1 MPILLR
7 CCYELLLISIC
18 QCSVQKKPP
27 ARVSLSADHEVR
39 LETLEHQLT
48 RLIHDAV
55 SLNGVQVLSIHVS
68 LILYLVL
75 KTQFFHM
82 EIEL

>member
-1 MPILLR
+1 M
-7 CCYELLLISIC
+7 
-18 QCSVQKKPP
+18 QKKPT

-48 RLIHDAV
+48 RLIHNTV
-55 SLNGVQVLSIHVS
+55 SLNGAKVVGIS

-75 KTQFFHM
+75 KILSYGEDNH
-82 EIEL
+82 LLPV